1 MIKLTFSTIDG
12 LNERKQFKLLAGAR
26 KYAQAKLGRYVD
38 ISGLGYAV
46 GADGVS
52 KIHRVSGCTLEDLFA
67 EDSKEPE

>member
-26 KYAQAKLGRYVD
+26 KYAQSKLGKYVD
-38 ISGLGYAV
+38 ISSMGYAV

-52 KIHRVSGCTLEDLFA
+52 KIHRVSGCSLEDLF
-67 EDSKEPE
+67 EDSGEPE